1 MWLFWQISKHTK
13 KSNIFSQ
20 IISQKPLQYLYFYKT
35 DCQRKTLLPHSSMA
49 FFVVLHE
56 DFFPPLLFS
65 VPRLMPFP
73 AAPLSLSFSVL
84 HLSFQTHSWGVRFL
98 QLVHINAPIS
108 CAPFSLFLC
117 SFIFFIPLLY
127 LMLTSAYPGKQWGV
141 FSEQWTK
148 PSNIKFSLFP
158 TPLS

>member
-56 DFFPPLLFS
+56 DFSPPLLFS

-108 CAPFSLFLC
+108 CAPFFSFSVLLHFLH
-117 SFIFFIPLLY
+117 SPPLPHADLC
-127 LMLTSAYPGKQWGV
+127 LSWQTVGGFQWAV
-141 FSEQWTK
+141 
-148 PSNIKFSLFP
+148 N
-158 TPLS
+158 